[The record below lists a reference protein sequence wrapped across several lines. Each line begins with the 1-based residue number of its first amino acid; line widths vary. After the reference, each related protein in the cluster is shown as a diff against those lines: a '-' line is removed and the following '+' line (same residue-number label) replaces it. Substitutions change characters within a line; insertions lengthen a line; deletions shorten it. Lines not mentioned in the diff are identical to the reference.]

1 MKVDVGKGVAVAVGL
16 GGSVEVAGGAKVAVP
31 AGAFVLIGVGVR
43 FDARLHAANRIN
55 MTRARKS
62 AFMCVIIAEAAG
74 CVNGAKTR
82 ALTTRVAVL
91 NS

>member
-1 MKVDVGKGVAVAVGL
+1 MKVGVGSGVTVAVGL
-16 GGSVEVAGGAKVAVP
+16 GGSVEVAADPTVAV
-31 AGAFVLIGVGVR
+31 ATGKSVLTGVGVT

-55 MTRARKS
+55 MSRDRKS

-74 CVNGAKTR
+74 CVNGAKTG
-82 ALTTRVAVL
+82 ALTTCAAVL